1 VGSADP
7 ALPIEVAE
15 TVRGLIAEAEAV
27 AQLLGDEEA
36 GADLEE
42 LARLLQ
48 KVDADAEAVLAL
60 VPQHAGLESACRH
73 LREAR
78 DLIDDGMPAD
88 AAAFEVIAALGRLE
102 ASLKPA

>member
-7 ALPIEVAE
+7 ALPFEVAE
-15 TVRGLIAEAEAV
+15 TVRGLIGEAEVV
-27 AQLLGDEEA
+27 AQMLGDEDT

-42 LARLLQ
+42 LARVLQ

-60 VPQHAGLESACRH
+60 VPDHAALQGACRH

-88 AAAFEVIAALGRLE
+88 AAAFEVLAALGRLE
-102 ASLKPA
+102 ASLRPA

>member
-7 ALPIEVAE
+7 ALPFEVAE
-15 TVRGLIAEAEAV
+15 TVRGLIAETRSVAE
-27 AQLLGDEEA
+27 QLGDEDA

-48 KVDADAEAVLAL
+48 KLGADGEAVLGL
-60 VPQHAGLESACRH
+60 LPDHAGLRSACSH

-88 AAAFEVIAALGRLE
+88 AAAFEVLAATARLE
-102 ASLKPA
+102 ASLKPS

>member
-7 ALPIEVAE
+7 ALPFEVAE
-15 TVRGLIAEAEAV
+15 TVRGLIAETEAV
-27 AQLLGDEEA
+27 VEQLRDEEA
-36 GADLEE
+36 GVDLQE

-48 KVDADAEAVLAL
+48 KVDADAEAVLAQAPDHL
-60 VPQHAGLESACRH
+60 ALQSACSH
-73 LREAR
+73 LREAC

-88 AAAFEVIAALGRLE
+88 AAAFEVMAARTRLE